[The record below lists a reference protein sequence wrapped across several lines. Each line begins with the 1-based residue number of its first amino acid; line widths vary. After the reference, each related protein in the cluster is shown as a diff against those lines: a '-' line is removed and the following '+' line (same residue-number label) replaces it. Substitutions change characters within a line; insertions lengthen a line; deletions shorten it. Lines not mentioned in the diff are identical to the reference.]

1 MPWIQET
8 IHGEIA
14 SLNPEAMKAIKH
26 LNNVTKKGSSPL
38 TLVQEELI
46 GVVVSAANKC
56 RH

>member
-1 MPWIQET
+1 MPWIKET
-8 IHGEIA
+8 IRGEIA
-14 SLNPEAMKAIKH
+14 SLNPEAMNTIKH

-46 GVVVSAANKC
+46 DVVVSAANKC